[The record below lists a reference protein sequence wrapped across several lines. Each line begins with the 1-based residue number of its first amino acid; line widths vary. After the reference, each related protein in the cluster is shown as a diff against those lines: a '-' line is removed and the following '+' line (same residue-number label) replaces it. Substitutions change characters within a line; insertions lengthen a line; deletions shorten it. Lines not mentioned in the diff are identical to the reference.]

1 MMADN
6 IVWMDF
12 NDAPDQSATERES
25 FDTKE
30 LKAHLID
37 RLPEALAYLFP
48 NGKHRGKQFVV
59 GDLQGNA
66 GKSLVVDLQ
75 GQKAGMWIDFA
86 TSEGGDV
93 LDLWAQANGMDSQ
106 RNFPQVMESIA
117 RWLGEAPL
125 RPVQPAIKKEPVDEL
140 GPWSAKWDYHDANG
154 QLIACVY
161 RYDTPDGKEYR
172 PWDVLARSM
181 RAPNPRPL
189 YNQSRMK
196 SVREVVLVEGEKAAD
211 ALTNIGIVSTT
222 AMNGANAPVEK
233 TDWSPLA
240 GKHVLIWP
248 DKDEAGIQY
257 AQRASLALTRAGVA
271 SVAILQPPSDKPEK
285 GSSTFHV
292 DSRIFPAG
300 LAIR

>member
-12 NDAPDQSATERES
+12 NDAPDQSAAERET
-25 FDTKE
+25 FDAKE

-48 NGKHRGKQFVV
+48 NGKYRGKQFIV

-75 GQKAGMWIDFA
+75 DQKAGMWIDFA

-125 RPVQPAIKKEPVDEL
+125 RPVQPVIKKEPVDEL
-140 GPWSAKWDYHDANG
+140 GHGLPSGITTMPTVSSSPVFIAMTHPIAKSIGHGICLPGRCGHPIHD
-154 QLIACVY
+154 
-161 RYDTPDGKEYR
+161 R
-172 PWDVLARSM
+172 
-181 RAPNPRPL
+181 
-189 YNQSRMK
+189 
-196 SVREVVLVEGEKAAD
+196 
-211 ALTNIGIVSTT
+211 STT
-222 AMNGANAPVEK
+222 SHE
-233 TDWSPLA
+233 
-240 GKHVLIWP
+240 
-248 DKDEAGIQY
+248 
-257 AQRASLALTRAGVA
+257 
-271 SVAILQPPSDKPEK
+271 
-285 GSSTFHV
+285 
-292 DSRIFPAG
+292 
-300 LAIR
+300 